1 MAEGKLRHGQM
12 LDQEQI
18 CEELNVSKAPLRDA
32 LIKLEAQG
40 FVSIIPRRGVI
51 VEPIT
56 KEYIKNA
63 YDIIGSIE
71 GTCAYKAATLITEE
85 DIEKLVELNK
95 AQLVALEDGDY
106 SKYCELNLEFHN
118 IFLAYSAG
126 ELHDFVLRPI
136 KQRLYDFP
144 VRPYI
149 KEWELIHLHEHERLI
164 DSFRKR
170 NPIAAGTIVRD
181 EHWSY
186 SVHSKF
192 LKQFYSELNEDEDAA

>member
-1 MAEGKLRHGQM
+1 MALGRLRHGQM
-12 LDQEQI
+12 LDQDQI

-40 FVSIIPRRGVI
+40 FVSIIPRRGVV

-56 KEYIKNA
+56 EEYIRNA
-63 YDIIGSIE
+63 YDIIGSVE

-85 DIEKLVELNK
+85 DIVRLEELNQ
-95 AQLVALEDGDY
+95 AQILALEEEDY
-106 SKYCELNLEFHN
+106 NTYCQLNLEFHQ

-126 ELHDFVLRPI
+126 DLHDFVLAPI

-144 VRPYI
+144 VRSYI

-164 DSFRKR
+164 DSFKKR

-181 EHWSY
+181 EHWSF

-192 LKQFYSELNEDEDAA
+192 LKQFYPELIKEDL

>member
-1 MAEGKLRHGQM
+1 MAKGELRHGQM
-12 LDQEQI
+12 IDQDQI

-51 VEPIT
+51 VEPLT
-56 KEYIKNA
+56 KEYIRAA

-71 GTCAYKAATLITEE
+71 GTCAYKTATLITEE
-85 DIEKLVELNK
+85 DIERLSTLNQ
-95 AQLVALEDGDY
+95 AQLETLEGGDY
-106 SKYCELNLEFHN
+106 DSYCALNLEFHA
-118 IFLAYSAG
+118 IFLAYSAND
-126 ELHDFVLRPI
+126 LHDFVLAPI

-149 KEWELIHLHEHERLI
+149 KEWELIHLHEHDRLI

-170 NPIAAGTIVRD
+170 NPIAAGTIIRD

-186 SVHSKF
+186 TVHSKF
-192 LKQFYSELNEDEDAA
+192 LKEFYPELADEF